1 MENDNPE
8 ARRWTLKK
16 LPQFS
21 FKRETVGDLEIKYQ
35 KNFERQE
42 GV

>member
-1 MENDNPE
+1 MHEKIITQ
-8 ARRWTLKK
+8 RREDG
-16 LPQFS
+16 QFS

-35 KNFERQE
+35 ENFERQE